1 MEVTMNISKTLN
13 ANATIT
19 VDGMTVAYLNASVST
34 EGSNDNI
41 SQSIQDKTLYQSNRD
56 AVREQIARF
65 QEEVYRLQDAQQTQ
79 V

>member
-19 VDGMTVAYLNASVST
+19 VDGMAVAYLNASVST

-41 SQSIQDKTLYQSNRD
+41 SQSIQDKTLYQANRA

-79 V
+79 E